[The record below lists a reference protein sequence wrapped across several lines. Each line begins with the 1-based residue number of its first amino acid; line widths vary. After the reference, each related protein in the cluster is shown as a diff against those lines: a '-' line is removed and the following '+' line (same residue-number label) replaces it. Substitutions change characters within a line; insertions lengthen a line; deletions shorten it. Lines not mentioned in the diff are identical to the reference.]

1 MWQALFGGR
10 RAEDVSNDEAVARA
24 LQASLDDETRRR
36 RRGDADAFID
46 LTGSENDR
54 RRSVVDLRSPEKKKR
69 RPALADITRS
79 APRPARPAPAPQRRA
94 VSDPRH
100 GRRAPARSPPAPR
113 SLARLMRGD
122 GAATPPR
129 SPPPRSPPPRPAAP
143 PQATPVARTVST
155 SAQKLIN
162 ALLHSLIST
171 QVDVRRFVEEGFVV
185 IRGAV
190 DPCVEIS
197 Q

>member
-36 RRGDADAFID
+36 RRNGPDAFID

-79 APRPARPAPAPQRRA
+79 APRPARPAAPPQRRA

-129 SPPPRSPPPRPAAP
+129 SPPPPPRPQP
-143 PQATPVARTVST
+143 TTTPVARTV
-155 SAQKLIN
+155 
-162 ALLHSLIST
+162 
-171 QVDVRRFVEEGFVV
+171 DVRRFIDEGFVV

-190 DPCVEIS
+190 DPCVQIS

>member
-1 MWQALFGGR
+1 MWQALFGRGGQNS
-10 RAEDVSNDEAVARA
+10 DDTSSDEAVARA

-36 RRGDADAFID
+36 RRRDSSYAAELSRKLNGGADAFID
-46 LTGSENDR
+46 LTGHENDR

-79 APRPARPAPAPQRRA
+79 APRPARPAAPPQRRA

-100 GRRAPARSPPAPR
+100 GRGPARSPPAPR

-129 SPPPRSPPPRPAAP
+129 SPPPPPRPQP
-143 PQATPVARTVST
+143 TTTPVART
-155 SAQKLIN
+155 L
-162 ALLHSLIST
+162 
-171 QVDVRRFVEEGFVV
+171 DVRRFVDEGFVV

-190 DPCVEIS
+190 DPRVEIS